1 MPKYKRK
8 GRRQHFFKVKNDERK
23 HQVKQKLQDLQ
34 PDRSFENLKSEISK
48 VALPLDWQVYID
60 LNSIQLSKLKFDPPQ
75 PPAVTKCLSIF
86 ADQTRTV
93 TVCGKNLPDSCTVH
107 HKLPPG
113 PATISELMEMLD
125 VLEKATVCAGNPDED
140 YVALAERRGGTIT
153 NVNGLTTAYVDRNGK
168 EPTVRH
174 QNCHLLTATD
184 KCSVCHQYRN
194 TLRALKSKEKASD
207 MHEKEQRT
215 EHSSH
220 TNYRYLT
227 KEESSERLEN
237 LQKAKRALTRRN
249 QRLKEKLHKIIDKDG
264 LQLHDDDA
272 AIFGQIFEDADTAIK
287 SSATGQFQQL
297 FWEQQQRYNSL
308 KDKRGMRWHPLMI
321 RFALNLKYLS
331 SSAYKAVGQFLTLP
345 SERTLRDYTHVLKF
359 DVGTSS
365 AIIQRLKEDMDY
377 ENCTPT
383 QKKICLL
390 IDEMK
395 LKSRLVFSKT
405 SGRLVGFVDLGS
417 VNEEIEQLASSLEDD
432 NTLPVCELAKH
443 MLVIMVRTVSKPS
456 FSFPVSQ
463 YPTNGLKGEK
473 LFPIIWEAIE
483 ALELNALHVLS
494 ITSDGASAN
503 RKFYRLCAEK
513 EACSVPYKVQN
524 PYRSSESIY
533 LFCDVPHLLK
543 TARNCFS
550 NSFSHSKSRRLMVCL
565 GDYVSFLPSI
575 IFFLPLLVE
584 EWQGNKLE
592 TY

>member
-1 MPKYKRK
+1 
-8 GRRQHFFKVKNDERK
+8 
-23 HQVKQKLQDLQ
+23 
-34 PDRSFENLKSEISK
+34 
-48 VALPLDWQVYID
+48 
-60 LNSIQLSKLKFDPPQ
+60 
-75 PPAVTKCLSIF
+75 
-86 ADQTRTV
+86 
-93 TVCGKNLPDSCTVH
+93 
-107 HKLPPG
+107 
-113 PATISELMEMLD
+113 
-125 VLEKATVCAGNPDED
+125 
-140 YVALAERRGGTIT
+140 
-153 NVNGLTTAYVDRNGK
+153 
-168 EPTVRH
+168 
-174 QNCHLLTATD
+174 
-184 KCSVCHQYRN
+184 
-194 TLRALKSKEKASD
+194 
-207 MHEKEQRT
+207 
-215 EHSSH
+215 
-220 TNYRYLT
+220 
-227 KEESSERLEN
+227 
-237 LQKAKRALTRRN
+237 
-249 QRLKEKLHKIIDKDG
+249 
-264 LQLHDDDA
+264 
-272 AIFGQIFEDADTAIK
+272 
-287 SSATGQFQQL
+287 
-297 FWEQQQRYNSL
+297 
-308 KDKRGMRWHPLMI
+308 MI
-321 RFALNLKYLS
+321 A
-331 SSAYKAVGQFLTLP
+331 
-345 SERTLRDYTHVLKF
+345 
-359 DVGTSS
+359 
-365 AIIQRLKEDMDY
+365 LKEDMDY

-383 QKKICLL
+383 QKKVCLL

-473 LFPIIWEAIE
+473 LFPIIWETIE

>member
-8 GRRQHFFKVKNDERK
+8 GRWQHFFKVKNDERK

-60 LNSIQLSKLKFDPPQ
+60 PNSIQLSKLKFDPPQ

-125 VLEKATVCAGNPDED
+125 VLEKVTVCAGNSDED

-297 FWEQQQRYNSL
+297 FWEQQQWYNSL

-575 IFFLPLLVE
+575 IIFLPLLVE

>member
-1 MPKYKRK
+1 
-8 GRRQHFFKVKNDERK
+8 VKNDERK

-34 PDRSFENLKSEISK
+34 PDRSFENLKSEIST

-107 HKLPPG
+107 PKLPPG

-153 NVNGLTTAYVDRNGK
+153 YVNGLTTAYIDRNGK

-287 SSATGQFQQL
+287 SSTTGQFQQL

-377 ENCTPT
+377 ENCTQT

-395 LKSRLVFSKT
+395 VKSRLVFSKT

-432 NTLPVCELAKH
+432 NTLPICELAKH

-473 LFPIIWEAIE
+473 LFPIIWETIE
-483 ALELNALHVLS
+483 AFELNALHVLS

-565 GDYVSFLPSI
+565 GDYVSFLTSI
-575 IFFLPLLVE
+575 IIFLPLLVE

>member
-1 MPKYKRK
+1 
-8 GRRQHFFKVKNDERK
+8 
-23 HQVKQKLQDLQ
+23 
-34 PDRSFENLKSEISK
+34 
-48 VALPLDWQVYID
+48 
-60 LNSIQLSKLKFDPPQ
+60 
-75 PPAVTKCLSIF
+75 
-86 ADQTRTV
+86 
-93 TVCGKNLPDSCTVH
+93 
-107 HKLPPG
+107 
-113 PATISELMEMLD
+113 
-125 VLEKATVCAGNPDED
+125 
-140 YVALAERRGGTIT
+140 
-153 NVNGLTTAYVDRNGK
+153 
-168 EPTVRH
+168 
-174 QNCHLLTATD
+174 
-184 KCSVCHQYRN
+184 
-194 TLRALKSKEKASD
+194 
-207 MHEKEQRT
+207 
-215 EHSSH
+215 
-220 TNYRYLT
+220 
-227 KEESSERLEN
+227 
-237 LQKAKRALTRRN
+237 
-249 QRLKEKLHKIIDKDG
+249 
-264 LQLHDDDA
+264 
-272 AIFGQIFEDADTAIK
+272 
-287 SSATGQFQQL
+287 
-297 FWEQQQRYNSL
+297 
-308 KDKRGMRWHPLMI
+308 MI

-383 QKKICLL
+383 QKKVCLL

-575 IFFLPLLVE
+575 IIFLPLLVE